1 MTQQTQAEQ
10 SDKNMHWAEGPDF
23 WEVMDRQ
30 VSQNSANYNPVGGDG
45 ERACANCQWFVPQT
59 DACVI
64 VQGFPQPIV
73 SNGVSDLWR
82 AVVLPSD
89 EMDPIPVRIVEGS
102 SHLDNESE
110 TSDKATKTEGGV
122 EFNASDFAVV
132 PDTDTPS
139 GWKLRLA
146 EDSSGNFT
154 TSQVGRAITAMQPGG
169 FRGNKVQLT
178 TEQKSQ
184 AVDRIGRAISKVDG
198 NEEAKDN
205 LRERLDAVKSITIK
219 SEVIRKAKNA
229 FKTTL
234 EAMSSISYKKSCDSG
249 GVHWGDSSFNDNITF
264 TKDKNGAL
272 RFVATFSNNFRDR
285 DNPPEVFTEAAHKEF
300 VSYIDGG
307 GEMPELWH
315 WHTPGTKFGKA
326 DWIDYDNGFI
336 TASGLIDPGH
346 EKEIESLT
354 AAKGLGLSHGYRYI
368 PGKDGDI
375 DFYRT
380 FEISVLPNEK
390 AANPWH
396 EFTLIQSEVKEMFKP
411 DKREYLVKHLGEE
424 SVAALE
430 NNNEARAK
438 FLNNL
443 GVDSKEF
450 ETEEKEAKA
459 EGVTVVNVSTDDIAA
474 LINPLTE
481 VVNAMSDRVKTIEQS
496 VLSVT
501 ESVKGLQEDDAA
513 KIRAA
518 FAPAFDPTAKRGF
531 VASQEGSNK
540 ANKEEEAAASG
551 EMNWFEDLV
560 GVPEMTVGG
569 ASPQ

>member
-30 VSQNSANYNPVGGDG
+30 ISQNSANYNPVGGGG

-73 SNGVSDLWR
+73 SNGISDLWR

-89 EMDPIPVRIVEGS
+89 EMDPIAVRIVEGS
-102 SHLDNESE
+102 SHLDDESE

-122 EFNASDFAVV
+122 EFNPSDFAVV
-132 PDTDTPS
+132 PDTEMPS
-139 GWKLRLA
+139 DWKLRLA

-154 TSQVGRAITAMQPGG
+154 TAQVGRAITAMQPGG

-184 AVDRIGRAISKVDG
+184 AVSRISRAISKVDG
-198 NEEAKDN
+198 NDEAKDN
-205 LRERLDAVKSITIK
+205 LRERLDAVKEITIK
-219 SEVIRKAKNA
+219 DEVIKRAKSAFASMLKAIP
-229 FKTTL
+229 
-234 EAMSSISYKKSCDSG
+234 SITADKVTSAD
-249 GVHWGDSSFNDNITF
+249 WADNNITF

-300 VSYIDGG
+300 VAYIDGG

-326 DWIDYDNGFI
+326 DWVDYDNGFI

-346 EKEIESLT
+346 EQEAELL
-354 AAKGLGLSHGYRYI
+354 AGMKGLGLSHGYRYI
-368 PGKDGDI
+368 PGIDGEI
-375 DFYRT
+375 DWYRT
-380 FEISVLPNEK
+380 FEMSVLPNAK
-390 AANPWH
+390 AANPWQ
-396 EFTLIQSEVKEMFKP
+396 EFAIIESEVKEMFKD
-411 DKREYLVKHLGEE
+411 DKREYLVSVLGEGK
-424 SVAALE
+424 VAALE
-430 NNNEARAK
+430 ENNQARAK
-438 FLNNL
+438 FLNEL

-450 ETEEKEAKA
+450 ETEEKETKT
-459 EGVTVVNVSTDDIAA
+459 EKVTVVNVSADNIAA

-531 VASQEGSNK
+531 VASQEESNK
-540 ANKEEEAAASG
+540 ADKEQEAAVSG
-551 EMNWFEDLV
+551 EMNWFADMT
-560 GVPEMTVGG
+560 GIPEMTVGG
-569 ASPQ
+569 VAPQ